1 MHPLLNDCRRRG
13 GRSPAWLQRRPM
25 RVAAASPGCASWTS
39 ASLEPPSLWPAVVLV
54 LAIWVAASA
63 DALAQER
70 LKPDQLQLYAGI
82 YSVACGDAEAP
93 RLRISADALVVQN
106 GGERLIGRKLRGAN
120 PYTAIAA
127 PPQFRT
133 GITAEATTGGTVEF
147 TVMEDRR
154 GLYVTVLGDARVQAL
169 LGKPAATT
177 RHRRCDDP
185 ATQAAVRP
193 TPPIPA
199 QDEPASE
206 TEKMLL
212 DEQFKAAYLRALGPL
227 ARERWLAHLDGP
239 RPPTRQLRLDG
250 IDYTVIAV
258 CKPHA
263 CADHNTALLYAA
275 TPGAVFGKVFQAGK
289 SSYIG
294 DPPSNVALVLDQIW
308 ATEWRR
314 K

>member
-13 GRSPAWLQRRPM
+13 GRSPSRLHRRPT
-25 RVAAASPGCASWTS
+25 RVSFTS
-39 ASLEPPSLWPAVVLV
+39 SKPASLWPAVVLI
-54 LAIWVAASA
+54 LAIWVAAGT
-63 DALAQER
+63 DAMAQER

-82 YSVACGDAEAP
+82 YSAVCTDADAP
-93 RLRISADALVVQN
+93 RLRISADALVVQSA
-106 GGERLIGRKLRGAN
+106 GQRLIGRKIRAAN
-120 PYTAIAA
+120 PYATVAA

-133 GITAEATTGGTVEF
+133 GLTGEATTGGTVEF
-147 TVMEDRR
+147 AVMEDRR

-169 LGKPAATT
+169 LGKPAPAT
-177 RHRRCDDP
+177 RFRRCDDP
-185 ATQAAVRP
+185 TAQAGTRP

-212 DEQFKAAYLRALGPL
+212 DEQFRATYLRALGPL

-250 IDYTVIAV
+250 VDYTVIAV

-314 K
+314 R